1 MNKTKQKQ
9 LTQFVVLLVIIVAIN
24 ILGKYVFHR
33 FDLTAEKRYT
43 LSEASKQLLGKVE
56 DVVYVRVY
64 LEGEFPAGFQR
75 LRNETKEMLD
85 EFRIVAGDNVQYE
98 FINPSASTDVK
109 ERNEVYSTLAKK
121 GLQPTN
127 LETSSENGQ
136 QQQIIFPGALLT
148 YQNREIPIQLLKS
161 MVGASPEVMLNNSIK
176 DLEYEITNALRKV
189 ISQNDRP
196 IVGFLEGHGELTRQ
210 ETNDL
215 AGSVK
220 EYYDV
225 KRVRID
231 GKLGALSKY
240 KALIIAAPDSLFTEK
255 DKFVIDQY
263 IMNGGKILWLL
274 DGAWASMD
282 SLSSSNSSM
291 IVANQTNLDDQLFR
305 YGVRINNNV
314 LQDLQC
320 AVLPIVTGYVG
331 NQPQTRMYPWMYTP
345 LIFQTTKH
353 PLVNNLNAVKLEFAS
368 TIDTIANPTISK
380 QVLFSSSAFSR
391 VITTPA
397 RVGLGQATIPLK
409 EEQFNAKNLPVAVLL
424 EGSFTSNFKNRVP
437 TLVATDSAI
446 QFKAV
451 SVPTSMIV
459 VSDGDVAKNYV
470 SKNGKIYPLG
480 FDRYTRE
487 QFGNKAFLL
496 NAINYLCGDE
506 ALISIRSREINLRLL
521 DKTKIKNEKLT
532 WQLVNVLVPV
542 VLIVLLGIVLYVLR
556 KRKYG
561 K

>member
-9 LTQFVVLLVIIVAIN
+9 LTQFGLLLVIIVFIN
-24 ILGKYVFHR
+24 ALGRYVFHR

-43 LSEASKQLLGKVE
+43 LSAATKDLLGKVD

-98 FINPSASTDVK
+98 FINPSASTDTK

-127 LETSSENGQ
+127 LQTSSENGQ

-196 IVGFLEGHGELTRQ
+196 VVGFLEGHGELTRQ

-240 KALIIAAPDSLFTEK
+240 KALVIAAPDSMFTEK

-263 IMNGGKILWLL
+263 VMNGGKIVWLL

-291 IVANQTNLDDQLFR
+291 IVANQTNLEDQLFR
-305 YGVRINNNV
+305 YGVRVNNNV

-320 AVLPIVTGYVG
+320 AVIPIVTGYVG

-345 LIFQTTKH
+345 LIFQTVKH

-368 TIDTIANPTISK
+368 TIDTIANPAINK
-380 QVLFSSSAFSR
+380 QVLLSSSAFSR

-424 EGSFTSNFKNRVP
+424 EGSFASNFKNRVP
-437 TLVATDSAI
+437 TLLATDSAI
-446 QFKAV
+446 QFKAA

-521 DKTKIKNEKLT
+521 DKTKIKTEKLT

-542 VLIVLLGIVLYVLR
+542 VLIVLLGVVLYILR